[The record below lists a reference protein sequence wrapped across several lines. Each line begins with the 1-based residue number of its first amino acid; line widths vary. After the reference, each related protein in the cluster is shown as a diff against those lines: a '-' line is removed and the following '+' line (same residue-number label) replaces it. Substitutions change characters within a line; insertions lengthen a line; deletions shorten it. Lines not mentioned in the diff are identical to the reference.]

1 MTYFNRRNNYQIE
14 YSGHEDVSKNLR
26 SRIYSII
33 NKFTT
38 TAVSSYGSSRPWS
51 MQYKNLIYVV
61 QKEFPSEHPL
71 DIVENGDFVKFFT
84 VVEIF
89 WDAVKKLQGQRSA
102 EAQVEMFQAFILSGS
117 VYQINLRN
125 GKIELI
131 VEKDFAEKLKKTE
144 YDMILKNHDTNEYF

>member
-84 VVEIF
+84 VVVVVATLVEVVEF
-89 WDAVKKLQGQRSA
+89 FEVPAVAVVVCWLWFG
-102 EAQVEMFQAFILSGS
+102 
-117 VYQINLRN
+117 
-125 GKIELI
+125 
-131 VEKDFAEKLKKTE
+131 
-144 YDMILKNHDTNEYF
+144 